1 MKHLKFFFIFAV
13 LLTIGTTAYGQNVTV
28 KPSNGNTIPAVKGEG
43 AGDTFFGH
51 NGFAMWKHN
60 QLNLTMT
67 TADGDGLQVSEKSGQ
82 FSNPANNIFNNYTTN
97 NQGVVTAN
105 NLQLGRGTQQDCY
118 VAFTLPKGYR
128 FTKYTIQF
136 RRNINTPA
144 GWTGGDGGSG
154 QASFGEVYYGE
165 EGKTN
170 WSWYDSGS
178 ADIVTKYEGFGYSA
192 SGARMTISRSSLTGM
207 DNTLYF
213 KLINSSDNRV
223 FLNLESIE
231 FEFTAEADYTPVTP
245 AGSTLNRSAVD
256 IPFSTSTV
264 DIGTVESRHYN
275 NSDRISYSYE
285 NVKDLYANLTLFEAE
300 SVKSGTNFD
309 GISGN
314 VVDYKEGSITSNGDY
329 FQIGK
334 AGTKE
339 QIYYIESPTYV
350 VLPNGSGTQNP
361 IGFRITGAKINYTYG
376 QARPARTE
384 TVTENVLVG
393 TKTYPTFYIS
403 ADVEFFTRSL
413 SWSGYT
419 YTSTGTTTYYLT
431 SNAGM
436 STTESNKA
444 TWFIDDDGYIRLA
457 NDPDKYLKNKQVNG
471 TNNRMAVIDPAS
483 ETPAKFNINANGQIE
498 LTANTNQKLVFRVR
512 MWDDT
517 HARDINNY
525 GYFYLQQNT
534 NNGPYATRTLT
545 GYTKTIN
552 IYETHTETVNFP
564 AFTPSSY
571 KLRVYDATGTTF
583 QEREVNSTAD
593 DGYIEVKNMN
603 NDAVKIGIIGVGLI
617 EGSITM
623 QALDPYIDRIDI
635 VCQEAKETSEGS
647 GIYEP
652 TLNGRNLTQT
662 FTASDF
668 AVSGGAFHFY
678 MPEDFVS
685 PCLFTFENLHSN
697 YGDNTYYNNTAS
709 TNNARY
715 SFVKSEYW
723 NDHAD
728 LYASSYSPNSN
739 YEDKISTDVKGT
751 KEFVFNNAAVIGNSG
766 GTYEEY
772 PFTLGNYANEGGNF
786 DQLFYTNAELDPEA
800 TPTQKTAYLFTCDE
814 TRYNISTATATQHR
828 TYAFYKMDITAQREN
843 YYPDYEWT
851 KIYDKSLSRNA
862 DGTVNTDAQW
872 GLKLKTTEAGEG
884 EEKYGYLTVGQ
895 IVNALTDANNDYY
908 ALDAN
913 GTTAPKSASQ
923 ILYIDGSE
931 LLAIVEDTYT
941 TTEDG
946 QQVTKKRPMND
957 IKNILGKNAVV
968 FLPNGTTTSSDNF
981 AYLNDAGTFTGA
993 GNFVMTD
1000 MNPFYT
1006 PYNIYLQDEGVA
1018 TYQRQIEKD
1027 TYAKA
1032 TAASIIMPFVLAV
1045 DSEGKH
1051 TNANGTEPAFSLHTM
1066 QIDNALTHQSGKDYA
1081 YFPELPANVSAT
1093 NANKPYL
1100 VKVLQEGDGENISFV
1115 VSQKATTI
1123 AKTEGFQTGDGA
1135 LKYTFTGETANG
1147 TLANGTKAGTYSF
1160 TNHGTFAG
1168 AQLDVS
1174 SKKEGYFYFANSMF
1188 LSSDNLKAS
1197 ITKLNLA
1204 PFRAFY
1210 TSEAQTET
1218 GAKMSGFDIIFGEG
1232 IGDSPTG
1239 INDVTSRIDTGIRAG
1254 KGTITIMSAIDN
1266 NVKIYTAGGMNYY
1279 NIDMQAG
1286 ETKTV
1291 EVPAGIYIVNG
1302 VKIIV
1307 K

>member
-1 MKHLKFFFIFAV
+1 
-13 LLTIGTTAYGQNVTV
+13 
-28 KPSNGNTIPAVKGEG
+28 
-43 AGDTFFGH
+43 
-51 NGFAMWKHN
+51 
-60 QLNLTMT
+60 
-67 TADGDGLQVSEKSGQ
+67 
-82 FSNPANNIFNNYTTN
+82 
-97 NQGVVTAN
+97 
-105 NLQLGRGTQQDCY
+105 
-118 VAFTLPKGYR
+118 
-128 FTKYTIQF
+128 
-136 RRNINTPA
+136 
-144 GWTGGDGGSG
+144 
-154 QASFGEVYYGE
+154 
-165 EGKTN
+165 
-170 WSWYDSGS
+170 
-178 ADIVTKYEGFGYSA
+178 
-192 SGARMTISRSSLTGM
+192 
-207 DNTLYF
+207 
-213 KLINSSDNRV
+213 
-223 FLNLESIE
+223 
-231 FEFTAEADYTPVTP
+231 
-245 AGSTLNRSAVD
+245 
-256 IPFSTSTV
+256 
-264 DIGTVESRHYN
+264 
-275 NSDRISYSYE
+275 
-285 NVKDLYANLTLFEAE
+285 
-300 SVKSGTNFD
+300 
-309 GISGN
+309 
-314 VVDYKEGSITSNGDY
+314 
-329 FQIGK
+329 
-334 AGTKE
+334 
-339 QIYYIESPTYV
+339 
-350 VLPNGSGTQNP
+350 
-361 IGFRITGAKINYTYG
+361 
-376 QARPARTE
+376 
-384 TVTENVLVG
+384 
-393 TKTYPTFYIS
+393 
-403 ADVEFFTRSL
+403 
-413 SWSGYT
+413 
-419 YTSTGTTTYYLT
+419 
-431 SNAGM
+431 
-436 STTESNKA
+436 
-444 TWFIDDDGYIRLA
+444 
-457 NDPDKYLKNKQVNG
+457 
-471 TNNRMAVIDPAS
+471 
-483 ETPAKFNINANGQIE
+483 
-498 LTANTNQKLVFRVR
+498 
-512 MWDDT
+512 
-517 HARDINNY
+517 
-525 GYFYLQQNT
+525 
-534 NNGPYATRTLT
+534 
-545 GYTKTIN
+545 
-552 IYETHTETVNFP
+552 
-564 AFTPSSY
+564 
-571 KLRVYDATGTTF
+571 
-583 QEREVNSTAD
+583 
-593 DGYIEVKNMN
+593 
-603 NDAVKIGIIGVGLI
+603 
-617 EGSITM
+617 M

-652 TLNGRNLTQT
+652 TNNGRNLTQT

-678 MPEDFVS
+678 MPEEFVS
-685 PCLFTFENLHSN
+685 PCLFTFKNLHSN
-697 YGDNTYYNNTAS
+697 YGDNTYYGNTAS

-715 SFVKSEYW
+715 SFVKSPYW
-723 NDHAD
+723 NTNAD
-728 LYASSYSPNSN
+728 LYATSYNPNSN

-772 PFTLGNYANEGGNF
+772 PFTLGNYANEGGSFN
-786 DQLFYTNAELDPEA
+786 QLFYTNAELDPEA

-814 TRYNISTATATQHR
+814 TRYNISKATATQHR
-828 TYAFYKMDITAQREN
+828 TYAFYKMDITAQRAN
-843 YYPDYEWT
+843 YYPAYEWT

-884 EEKYGYLTVGQ
+884 EEEYGYLTVGQ

-913 GTTAPKSASQ
+913 GNTAPKSASQ

-1027 TYAKA
+1027 TYDKA

-1123 AKTEGFQTGDGA
+1123 AKTEGFKTVDGA

-1188 LSSDNLKAS
+1188 LSSDNLKAG
-1197 ITKLNLA
+1197 INKLNLA

-1302 VKIIV
+1302 VKVIV